1 MKIDHASNR
10 IQLEYRRYKLSSENR
25 FGVVAVKG
33 GYITSEQLTD
43 ALKTQILEEL
53 KDDRHRII
61 GNILY
66 EKGYI
71 TMPQIADVLV
81 SMSKL

>member
-1 MKIDHASNR
+1 MEI
-10 IQLEYRRYKLSSENR
+10 KLSSENR

-66 EKGYI
+66 EKEYI

>member
-1 MKIDHASNR
+1 MEI
-10 IQLEYRRYKLSSENR
+10 KLSSENR

-33 GYITSEQLTD
+33 GYITPEQLTD

-81 SMSKL
+81 SMSS

>member
-1 MKIDHASNR
+1 MTDTI
-10 IQLEYRRYKLSSENR
+10 ENH
-25 FGVVAVKG
+25 FGIVAIKG
-33 GYITSEQLTD
+33 GFITPEQLTD

-66 EKGYI
+66 ERGYI
-71 TMPQIADVLV
+71 TMPKIADVLV

>member
-1 MKIDHASNR
+1 MST
-10 IQLEYRRYKLSSENR
+10 ENR

-33 GYITSEQLTD
+33 GFITPEQLAE
-43 ALKTQILEEL
+43 ALKIQIMEEL

-66 EKGYI
+66 ERGYI

>member
-1 MKIDHASNR
+1 MSKED
-10 IQLEYRRYKLSSENR
+10 R
-25 FGVVAVKG
+25 FGFVAVKG
-33 GYITSEQLTD
+33 GFITPEQLTD
-43 ALKTQILEEL
+43 ALKTQVMEEL